1 VRVPLFPHGV
11 CWFFSLSPLGMLAD
25 VNVDFFLMLG
35 QEKDKAPRPPPS
47 NQSQRMHL
55 PAPPPPP
62 PAPFSQTSSSANRIE
77 KLDNNRTMIH
87 VGEPAPAPSPADNKT
102 VSDII
107 NRFNTLHGT
116 YTPSIWDGQYSFTND
131 ICPILHY
138 HVRLPLEASMD
149 SVRIQPEPQVN
160 VLRVYSEP
168 NERSSSVYEQ
178 QSNRLTIR
186 SIPRICRLPRDFT
199 YDYTHLRVIFLR
211 DNFIRIE
218 VPTLN

>member
-1 VRVPLFPHGV
+1 
-11 CWFFSLSPLGMLAD
+11 MLAH

-35 QEKDKAPRPPPS
+35 QDKDKAPRPPPS
-47 NQSQRMHL
+47 NQSQRTNH
-55 PAPPPPP
+55 PPAAPPPPP
-62 PAPFSQTSSSANRIE
+62 PSASANRIE

-87 VGEPAPAPSPADNKT
+87 VGEPAPAPLAANNKT

-107 NRFNTLHGT
+107 NRFNTLNGT
-116 YTPSIWDGQYSFTND
+116 YTPSLWDGQYSFTND
-131 ICPILHY
+131 ISPVLHY

-160 VLRVYSEP
+160 ILRVYSEP
-168 NERSSSVYEQ
+168 HERPTSVYEQ